1 MKMKF
6 KVALGLALF
15 ALAIGSLSAA
25 SNKPVLGRVIWDLS
39 NPYQQADA
47 KWFQTFAKEKG
58 YDVVVI
64 DGKNNA
70 EVMTKAVEDLI
81 AMKVA
86 GIVIQPAGNANADS
100 VAIQAHQANI
110 PMVTFVNK
118 AMNAKAPHIELFES
132 ETATQMGKLAATKW
146 KQWYPKKPI
155 VIAVI
160 DIPSIAQVHEQRA
173 LAFIAGVKLVD
184 PKATVAVI
192 LDGGGVRDKSMS
204 ASEDLIQS
212 HPEANIIYGIN
223 ADSALGVLAA
233 YEAGGR
239 GRAKNGVPLT
249 ELIVS
254 TDGSE
259 QEAVKIYDPSSALK
273 MTMALSPKNFAKAHL
288 DLMLKVIKKDY
299 KIDQEVDVK
308 VGDVILDYWSTP
320 IEKFQDFLTNEYFSK
335 ANLKQLTGKK

>member
-1 MKMKF
+1 MKKRVLF
-6 KVALGLALF
+6 VVIALMVLGALS
-15 ALAIGSLSAA
+15 IGAQS
-25 SNKPVLGRVIWDLS
+25 KVLGRVIWDLS

-47 KWFQTFAKEKG
+47 RWFQTFAKEKG
-58 YDVVVI
+58 YDVIII
-64 DGKNNA
+64 DGKNDA
-70 EVMTKAVEDLI
+70 DTMTKAVEDLI
-81 AMKVA
+81 ARKVA
-86 GIVIQPAGNANADS
+86 GIVIQPAGDANADS
-100 VAIQAHQANI
+100 VVTQAHAAKV

-118 AMNAKAPHIELFES
+118 AYNAKAPHIELFEA
-132 ETATQMGKLAATKW
+132 ETATNMGKLAAKKW
-146 KQWYPKKPI
+146 KGWYPNKPI

-173 LAFIAGVKLVD
+173 LAFIKGVQSVD
-184 PKATVAVI
+184 PAAKVAVI
-192 LDGGGVRDKSMS
+192 LDGGGIRDKSMA

-239 GRAKNGVPLT
+239 GKAKNGVPLT

-259 QEAVKIYDPSSALK
+259 QEAVKIYDPNSALK

-288 DLMLKVIKKDY
+288 DLLLKVMAGQY
-299 KIDQEVDVK
+299 KIDQAVDVK

-335 ANLKQLTGKK
+335 ADLKKLTGK